1 MSKILVKKE
10 TLFKRSNL
18 FAVLLIILG
27 SAVWVFTMFK
37 SGLKY
42 PFGIGFWGANGHDA
56 FWHLALSERL
66 SNLSFES
73 PVFAGEKIKNYH
85 LGFGVFLALVHKLTQ
100 ISSSVLYFQIFPI
113 IFALLIGFL
122 VYKFILEWRESK
134 KEALWSLFFV
144 YFGSSFGFIISV
156 LRGGEI
162 TGDSMFWSQQSLST
176 LINPPFAMSLVV
188 ILAGLIFLLKY
199 LKKTQIKY
207 LIFASLAFGLLIQ
220 IKAYSGI
227 LALLGLGIATIWQL
241 LVKKKTSLL
250 KVTMLSAVISVLV
263 FLPFLE
269 KSVGLLVFQPFWFL
283 ETMMTYSDR
292 LGWDKF
298 YSAMTT
304 YKMGKIWGKAILA
317 YGVAFIIFVIGNL
330 GTRIIGLFSFVQILN
345 KKIKVNEVGVY
356 ILTVLF
362 FSLAIP
368 TFFVQTGT
376 PWNTIQFFYYFQFFF
391 ALYAGISTATLIKK
405 LKPIPKVLLTVF
417 LIIFGIF
424 GSWSSLRHYW
434 SSTPPAKLSNGEVEA
449 LKFLASQPDGVVFTY
464 PFDKYQAKAAE
475 AIAPRPLYL
484 YDSTAYV
491 SAFSKKT
498 VFLEDEVNLNI
509 TGYQWRERKENILDF
524 YNTLDV
530 KKGYNFLRLNNITYV
545 YWLKSQHARVGD
557 TELGLNKIFEN
568 NEVWIFKLKEK

>member
-1 MSKILVKKE
+1 M
-10 TLFKRSNL
+10 FKRSNL
-18 FAVLLIILG
+18 FAVFLIILG
-27 SAVWVFTMFK
+27 SAVWIFTMFK

-56 FWHLALSERL
+56 LWHLALSERL

-85 LGFGVFLALVHKLTQ
+85 LGFGVLLALVHKLTL

-113 IFALLIGFL
+113 IFSLLIGFL

-144 YFGSSFGFIISV
+144 YFGSSLGFMISL

-188 ILAGLIFLLKY
+188 ILAGLIFLLRY
-199 LKKTQIKY
+199 LRKNKIRY
-207 LIFASLAFGLLIQ
+207 LIFSSLAFGLLIQ
-220 IKAYSGI
+220 IKAYAGI
-227 LALLGLGIATIWQL
+227 LALLGLGIATIWQF
-241 LVKKKTSLL
+241 LVKKNASLL
-250 KVTMLSAVISVLV
+250 KVTILSGIISVLV
-263 FLPFLE
+263 FLPFLG
-269 KSVGLLVFQPFWFL
+269 KSVGIFVFQPFWFL

-292 LGWDKF
+292 LGWDRF

-304 YKMGKIWGKAILA
+304 YKMGKIWSKAILA
-317 YGVAFIIFVIGNL
+317 YGTAFVIFVVGNL
-330 GTRIIGLFSFVQILN
+330 GTRIIGLFSFAQIFN
-345 KKIKVNEVGVY
+345 KKIKVNEIEVF

-362 FSLAIP
+362 FALAIP

-391 ALYAGISTATLIKK
+391 ALYAGISTATLIDK
-405 LKPIPKVLLTVF
+405 LKPISKVLLTVP
-417 LIIFGIF
+417 LIMFGIL
-424 GSWSSLRHYW
+424 GSLSSFRHYW
-434 SSTPPAKLSNGEVEA
+434 SSTPPAKLSNREVEA

-464 PFDKYQAKAAE
+464 PFDKYKAKAAE
-475 AIAPRPLYL
+475 AIAPRSLYL

-509 TGYQWRERKENILDF
+509 TGYQWKERKESIMDF
-524 YNTLDV
+524 YDTLDV
-530 KKGYNFLRLNNITYV
+530 GKGYNFLRQNNITYV

-557 TELGLNKIFEN
+557 SQLGLTKIFEN

>member
-1 MSKILVKKE
+1 MIKNLAKKMSKRNSI
-10 TLFKRSNL
+10 
-18 FAVLLIILG
+18 FAVLLIIFG
-27 SAVWVFTMFK
+27 SAVWALTMFR

-56 FWHLALSERL
+56 LWHLALSERL

-122 VYKFILEWRESK
+122 VYKFILEWRGSK

-144 YFGSSFGFIISV
+144 YFGSSFGFVISF

-176 LINPPFAMSLVV
+176 LINPPFAMSLIV

-199 LKKTQIKY
+199 LKKSQNKY
-207 LIFASLAFGLLIQ
+207 LIFCSLAFGLLIQ

-227 LALLGLGIATIWQL
+227 LALLGLGVATIWQF
-241 LVKKKTSLL
+241 LVRKKISLL
-250 KVTMLSAVISVLV
+250 KVSILSGIISVLV

-304 YKMGKIWGKAILA
+304 YKMGKIWGKALLA
-317 YGVAFIIFVIGNL
+317 YGAAFVIFVVGNL
-330 GTRIIGLFSFVQILN
+330 GTRIIGFFYFIQIFY
-345 KKIKVNEVGVY
+345 KKIKINEVEVF

-362 FSLAIP
+362 ISLLIP
-368 TFFVQTGT
+368 TLFVQTGT

-391 ALYAGISTATLIKK
+391 SFWAGISTAALIEKK
-405 LKPIPKVLLTVF
+405 KPISKTLLILLLIVF
-417 LIIFGIF
+417 GFF

-449 LKFLASQPDGVVFTY
+449 LKFLSSQADGVVFTY
-464 PFDKYQAKAAE
+464 PFDQFKAKAAE
-475 AIAPRPLYL
+475 AEAPRPLYL
-484 YDSTAYV
+484 YESTAYV

-509 TGYQWRERKENILDF
+509 TGYQWKERRETILDF
-524 YNTLDV
+524 YQTLDI
-530 KKGYNFLRLNNITYV
+530 KKGYDFLRENDITYI